1 MDLNGKTMLITGASS
16 GIGAA
21 TARAAAQEGARV
33 ILLARTQ
40 ANLEAVAG
48 EIRTGGG
55 RAVVFPVDLTDAEAV
70 SAVAAQ
76 VTAELGTPDIIF
88 NNAGT
93 GRWLFAEETSPQDAV
108 SMMAAPYFAAF
119 FVTRAFLPA
128 MLERDSGYIVAMT
141 SAAAWMA
148 WPGATAYTAGR
159 WAMRGF
165 AAALRADL
173 ASTHIRTMLVTL
185 AKVKSSYW
193 ENNPGSEE
201 RVPGVQSVLPVLM
214 PEQAAAAIIQ
224 GIKRDKREVA
234 APLMLRITLL
244 MAHLFPYVPRWL
256 MTSTGYK
263 SQRSR
268 RISPA

>member
-21 TARAAAQEGARV
+21 TARAAAREGARV

-40 ANLEAVAG
+40 AKLEQIAG
-48 EIRTGGG
+48 EIREDGG
-55 RAVVFPVDLTDAEAV
+55 RAAVFPVDLTDAEAV
-70 SAVAAQ
+70 AEAASKIVA
-76 VTAELGTPDIIF
+76 ESGTPDIIL
-88 NNAGT
+88 NNAGS
-93 GRWLFAEETSPQDAV
+93 GRWLFTEETSPQDAV

-128 MLERDSGYIVAMT
+128 MLERDSGYIVNMT
-141 SAAAWMA
+141 SAASWTV

-165 AAALRADL
+165 AEALRADL
-173 ASTHIRTMLVTL
+173 AGTHVRTMLVTL
-185 AKVKSSYW
+185 AKVKGSYW

-201 RVPGVQSVLPVLM
+201 RVPGVQSMIPVLT
-214 PEQAAAAIIQ
+214 PAQAAEAIIQ

-234 APLMLRITLL
+234 APLMLRITLV
-244 MAHLFPYVPRWL
+244 MAHLFPSMTRWL
-256 MTSTGYK
+256 MTSTGYR
-263 SQRSR
+263 SQRS
-268 RISPA
+268 SALKS

>member
-21 TARAAAQEGARV
+21 TARAAAREGARV

-40 ANLEAVAG
+40 AKLEQVAG
-48 EIRTGGG
+48 EIRKDGGDGG
-55 RAVVFPVDLTDAEAV
+55 RVAVFPVDLTDAQAV
-70 SAVAAQ
+70 AEVAAQ
-76 VTAELGTPDIIF
+76 VTAELGTPDVIF

-108 SMMAAPYFAAF
+108 AMMAAPYFAAF

-128 MLERDSGYIVAMT
+128 MLERDSGTIIAMT
-141 SAAAWMA
+141 SVAAWMA

-165 AAALRADL
+165 AEALRADL
-173 ASTHIRTMLVTL
+173 ANTHIRTMLVTF
-185 AKVKSSYW
+185 AKVQSSYF

-201 RVPGVQSVLPVLM
+201 RVPGVQSMLPVLT
-214 PEQAAAAIIQ
+214 PGQAAAAIVQ
-224 GIKRDKREVA
+224 GIKRDQREVA
-234 APLMLRITLL
+234 APLMLRATLIMNALFPSVTRRL
-244 MAHLFPYVPRWL
+244 MA
-256 MTSTGYK
+256 STGYRRPV
-263 SQRSR
+263 RS
-268 RISPA
+268 AG